1 MSIFVVDQT
10 FKIVFLHH
18 LFFILKML
26 FKTTDHGFQVLDAVT
41 VDAVEYP
48 FKESSVFI
56 IKLLKLELKPEIQQ
70 MFLCHKRLLR
80 KHSDNFL

>member
-26 FKTTDHGFQVLDAVT
+26 FKTTDHGFQVLDTVT